1 MNQFQDKEQN
11 SRENYDKFLLA
22 SFRYQDVEDATKTRV
37 KKKDLS
43 EGFRRKLK
51 LKLWQ
56 NC

>member
-22 SFRYQDVEDATKTRV
+22 SFRYQDVEDSTKTRV

-56 NC
+56 NY

>member
-22 SFRYQDVEDATKTRV
+22 SFRYQDVEDSTKTRV

-51 LKLWQ
+51 LKL
-56 NC
+56 